1 MADGRQLVGGKKGKH
16 VFIYSAGAGGSLT
29 MPDGSCVQPDAAHG
43 AAVPAF
49 RSSRTAGPGSN
60 MYSREVY
67 PLLWHDELVPRP
79 LDRAKRMQL
88 TLAPRR
94 RRVGEL
100 GMSSSG
106 RGQVQCQC
114 KIDCVTL

>member
-1 MADGRQLVGGKKGKH
+1 
-16 VFIYSAGAGGSLT
+16 

-49 RSSRTAGPGSN
+49 RPSRTAGPGSN
-60 MYSREVY
+60 MYSCEAYR
-67 PLLWHDELVPRP
+67 LLWHDEPVPRP

-88 TLAPRR
+88 TLALRQ
-94 RRVGEL
+94 RRVGGL

-106 RGQVQCQC
+106 RGRVQCQC
-114 KIDCVTL
+114 KIDFETL

>member
-1 MADGRQLVGGKKGKH
+1 
-16 VFIYSAGAGGSLT
+16 

-49 RSSRTAGPGSN
+49 RSSRAAGPGSN

-67 PLLWHDELVPRP
+67 PLRLHDKLVPRP

-88 TLAPRR
+88 TLALRR
-94 RRVGEL
+94 RRVGGL
-100 GMSSSG
+100 DMSSSG
-106 RGQVQCQC
+106 RGRVRCQC
-114 KIDCVTL
+114 KIDFETL

>member
-1 MADGRQLVGGKKGKH
+1 
-16 VFIYSAGAGGSLT
+16 

-60 MYSREVY
+60 MYSSKVY
-67 PLLWHDELVPRP
+67 PLVRHDELVSRQ
-79 LDRAKRMQL
+79 LDRAKRMKL

-94 RRVGEL
+94 RRVGGL

-106 RGQVQCQC
+106 RGRVQCRC
-114 KIDCVTL
+114 KIDFETL

>member
-1 MADGRQLVGGKKGKH
+1 
-16 VFIYSAGAGGSLT
+16 

-88 TLAPRR
+88 TLALRR
-94 RRVGEL
+94 RRVGGL
-100 GMSSSG
+100 DMSSSG
-106 RGQVQCQC
+106 RGRVQCQC
-114 KIDCVTL
+114 KIDFETL